1 MAENSRGRLIVLIRN
16 SFIVTT
22 PGRSTVNVMCAD
34 IGITINY
41 ILWCDFYRSIQENLN
56 STILISTLYGNENVN
71 FR

>member
-1 MAENSRGRLIVLIRN
+1 MAENSRVRLIVLIRN

-41 ILWCDFYRSIQENLN
+41 IQY
-56 STILISTLYGNENVN
+56 YGVIFIGLFKRN
-71 FR
+71 